1 MLGERSG
8 INTNTSPPKTTK
20 GAAATGL
27 DSSSLLEREGQ
38 EGGGGGGERKAS
50 SAVNISKSTSKSTSS
65 STHCDHEDQH
75 MDIPP
80 DHKKKDQDKR
90 NGTHVREEEERTGG
104 AKEELQA
111 MKQNHDHQQS
121 TNSDTLGDN
130 DDDDED
136 YDHADHSQ
144 ECSTSVTETETSS
157 TNTKSIYDRQED
169 EENMTGRLKRKSD
182 EGLNGGSSPPP
193 PYKKGKIYY
202 CSEEEHEKDAA
213 GSKTKVKELS
223 PFDQKEEQT
232 SKKGASLEDAEDDSI
247 ESTPLPKDRTDT
259 EDPTMS
265 PTMKKGSCLG
275 RRGDPRMNRSVA
287 ARLTRPELTLFQA
300 LVIGGFKFPDHVN
313 EVSIKYS
320 DQPIYDSDGVLLSQ
334 RKNQLSRRLRHV
346 RRRCD
351 KGRAQEAAGAVVNG
365 QDNSL
370 YFTDPK
376 QCPLL
381 RDQLQNI
388 MYKTKMAINDPVAKR
403 RSKMGNAKNGTITC
417 TNDNH
422 DNHEHNDNY
431 NGGAGSSNN
440 NGGDNTMSSVHQL
453 PQTQQPLAV
462 PSSAFTML
470 NHHQQVNSFQ
480 QQHQQQQQQQQQQH
494 LHMLNELVKQHQLQE
509 QLSLYASAATQPH
522 LSLHDT
528 SSSLGFD
535 PSYYGLGSVGLGG
548 IGSFGGVSALGPI
561 ANNFMQAPSIFPNVP
576 TSNFTNE
583 MLYNSSASIY
593 KEPPRMNPAAAPFPL
608 SLSLLNQQ
616 QEQDM
621 KRRAL
626 VEAGFKEH
634 EIDESLLEAMNAFH
648 HNPFQH

>member
-1 MLGERSG
+1 MASRSSA
-8 INTNTSPPKTTK
+8 IFLNSSDAKACMDDNNPITDTVTNTDTCTNSSPRTVKKATISPSTAAKVSSPKREALEKKRTDTTNAF
-20 GAAATGL
+20 GDL
-27 DSSSLLEREGQ
+27 SSHSKKMKEDNKSVQGVVVGDINQDHDLQQNKNDTQSTTASAGPSSAIT
-38 EGGGGGGERKAS
+38 AS
-50 SAVNISKSTSKSTSS
+50 SAEGFSDEKSS
-65 STHCDHEDQH
+65 SNSQQNGKRSRPRTQSEDL
-75 MDIPP
+75 
-80 DHKKKDQDKR
+80 KDQEGEGVKDNDSDCPPVPKKMR
-90 NGTHVREEEERTGG
+90 YDTEEEDGNQKQQVSTPEMTSFRVDEEEEKG
-104 AKEELQA
+104 
-111 MKQNHDHQQS
+111 
-121 TNSDTLGDN
+121 
-130 DDDDED
+130 
-136 YDHADHSQ
+136 
-144 ECSTSVTETETSS
+144 
-157 TNTKSIYDRQED
+157 
-169 EENMTGRLKRKSD
+169 D
-182 EGLNGGSSPPP
+182 EGKEISP
-193 PYKKGKIYY
+193 
-202 CSEEEHEKDAA
+202 
-213 GSKTKVKELS
+213 
-223 PFDQKEEQT
+223 QKHNAT
-232 SKKGASLEDAEDDSI
+232 SKEASIFA
-247 ESTPLPKDRTDT
+247 ST
-259 EDPTMS
+259 
-265 PTMKKGSCLG
+265 KKGSSLG
-275 RRGDPRMNRSVA
+275 RRGDPRMHKAVA
-287 ARLTRPELTLFQA
+287 ARLTRPELTPFQA